1 MIKTDSPFVVIG
13 AGSIGERHIRNL
25 LALGYTN
32 IHVYRQRNLPLR
44 TLDSQQVRIFQDFAE
59 IEVIQPVAAFVTSPT
74 SLHLQQTLAC
84 VEKGI
89 HTLVEKPLSHTQE
102 GLNVLKKAAVAQNVY
117 VHIGYMLRFHPLMQ
131 KIKEAVENQHYG
143 RLLSFTTHWG
153 EYLPDW
159 HPWEDYRTSYAAQA
173 ELGGGAAL
181 TLSHDLD
188 LANWLSGAAIKKYY
202 VLKNYASSLEVNTDA
217 GADFLIEY
225 ENGVT
230 GHVHLN
236 YFEQPA
242 QRYLK
247 YVFENGSADFD
258 YYANTLTFRTK
269 EHTLIETA
277 EGFDRNQLFIDQT
290 RFFLAKLTSFSTAD
304 SLQQIAESEQIIRMC
319 TEK

>member
-1 MIKTDSPFVVIG
+1 MIKSDSPFVVIG

-32 IHVYRQRNLPLR
+32 IHVFRQRNLPLR
-44 TLDSQQVRIFQDFAE
+44 TVESKQVRIFQDFAD
-59 IEVIQPVAAFVTSPT
+59 IAAIKPVAAFVTSPT
-74 SLHLQQTLAC
+74 SLHLEQTLAC
-84 VEKGI
+84 IEKGI
-89 HTLVEKPLSHTQE
+89 HTLVEKPLSHTAE
-102 GLNVLKKAAVAQNVY
+102 GLTQLKESVTKKGVY
-117 VHIGYMLRFHPLMQ
+117 VHVGYMMRFHPLVQ
-131 KIKEAVENQHYG
+131 KLKQVISEKTYG
-143 RLLSFTTHWG
+143 KLLSFTTHWG

-159 HPWEDYRTSYAAQA
+159 HPWEDYRTSYAARK

-188 LANWLSGAAIKKYY
+188 LANWLSDAPVRNYY
-202 VLKNYASSLEVNTDA
+202 GLKNYASALEVNTEA

-225 ENGVT
+225 QNGIT

-258 YYANTLTFRTK
+258 YYANRLTFRTK
-269 EHTLIETA
+269 DTVTVEA
-277 EGFDRNQLFIDQT
+277 AVDFDRNQLFIGQT
-290 RFFLAKLTSFSTAD
+290 QFFLEKITSFTRND
-304 SLQQIAESEQIIRMC
+304 SLQQIEESEQIIRMC
-319 TEK
+319 L